1 MCLCIYVFMYCLL
14 YVVILINTTVYFL
27 VIKIYVVHGF
37 IKIEI
42 HNIYNNLY
50 ILKYNNRQNSII
62 RECEYAKK
70 ILNRH

>member
-1 MCLCIYVFMYCLL
+1 ML
-14 YVVILINTTVYFL
+14 YVAILINTTVYFL
-27 VIKIYVVHGF
+27 VIKIYVVF

-70 ILNRH
+70 F